1 MSASKTARPADLSR
15 RTLGLLLVVIA
26 LSAAACSGKTGVGEP
41 TPSASSPSPTPTECP
56 NPNNGGAC
64 LGPIAAGTYTT
75 TKFQPAITY
84 TVPSGWANFE
94 DLVGNFLL
102 VPPGGNLPGVDAD
115 TSDFIGVYATVAAP
129 NGCEQGAAPSVGL
142 KVTDIARWMNQN
154 PGLDT
159 TEPRSITVGGL
170 RGVVLDIRMTAGWK
184 KTCSYAEDGHPLV
197 PILVGSLSTYLDHN
211 VSGRHATRLY
221 LLDNGGTALAI
232 EVVDIS
238 GGSHLNG
245 YSRVVETM
253 RFGG

>member
-1 MSASKTARPADLSR
+1 V
-15 RTLGLLLVVIA
+15 LLAIA
-26 LSAAACSGKTGVGEP
+26 LCSAACSGKTGVGEP
-41 TPSASSPSPTPTECP
+41 TPGSSSPSPSPTECP
-56 NPNNGGAC
+56 NPDNGGAC

-75 TKFQPAITY
+75 TKFEPAITY

-115 TSDFIGVYATVAAP
+115 TSDFIGVYAAIAAP
-129 NGCEQGAAPSVGL
+129 NGCKEGAAPGVGL
-142 KVTDIARWMNQN
+142 KVADIAHWMTQN

-159 TEPRSITVGGL
+159 TEPRSIAVGGL
-170 RGVVLDIRMTAGWK
+170 KGVVLDVRMAPGWK

-197 PILVGSLSTYLDHN
+197 PILVGSLATYLDHN

-221 LLDNGGTALAI
+221 LLDNDGATLAI

-238 GGSHLNG
+238 GGSHLAG
-245 YSRVVETM
+245 YSTVVQTM
-253 RFGG
+253 RFGA